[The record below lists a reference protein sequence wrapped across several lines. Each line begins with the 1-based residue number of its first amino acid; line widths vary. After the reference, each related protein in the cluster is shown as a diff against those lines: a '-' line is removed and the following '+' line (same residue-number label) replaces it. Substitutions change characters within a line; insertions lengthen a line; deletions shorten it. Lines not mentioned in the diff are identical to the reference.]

1 MNFLAGAG
9 LASDAVSNLGNLV
22 ISGLHFANQQKV
34 QAQQMQI
41 LSQQLDLSR
50 QQLEINKLTQ
60 DPVRLME
67 HAMLSGFDAVS
78 ARQLAGSREQRI
90 LGSVSLPALDFSTF
104 HAMTTPSRYSL
115 SFVNQ
120 AMRTQPGSEPVLT
133 GYRPL
138 ASRSPSIAST
148 VNYDDLPWN
157 NRPNFGTVNSLS
169 SVSSTYTSSSLPSTV
184 NYDSLPWKN
193 RPFSV

>member
-1 MNFLAGAG
+1 MNVLAGAG
-9 LASDAVSNLGNLV
+9 LASDAISNIGNLV

-60 DPVRLME
+60 DPVALMN
-67 HAMLSGFDAVS
+67 HAMLAGFDQVS

-90 LGSVSLPALDFSTF
+90 LGNVALPALDFSTF
-104 HAMTTPSRYSL
+104 HSLTTPSRYSL

-120 AMRTQPGSEPVLT
+120 ALRAPQGSEPVLT

-138 ASRSPSIAST
+138 ASRAPSVAST
-148 VNYDDLPWN
+148 VEYDSFPWQ
-157 NRPNFGTVNSLS
+157 NRPRLGSVSSLSTVSSSLS
-169 SVSSTYTSSSLPSTV
+169 SAPSTV
-184 NYDSLPWKN
+184 NYDTLPWKN
-193 RPFSV
+193 RPLFI